1 MSRASLATLVA
12 CLLSLLSGSSVWA
25 QPVLLVSSGG
35 NAQVLR
41 YDGVTGA
48 FLGVSAS
55 GGGLN
60 TPAGLAINPNN
71 GNLLVVSTQTN
82 NVLQYNPL
90 TGAFISTF
98 TSGGTLTLPDG
109 MSYGPD
115 GNLYVSGG
123 TANNVQRFN
132 GVTGSFINNFA
143 TGAAGNL
150 FAAVFDVRFGGPN
163 NDLYFTNQTLNFPT
177 GSFSGVRRHNGTS
190 GAHIWNST
198 GGSLGT
204 PAGIAFGPDGLL
216 YVASA
221 SGDNIQRFNATTG
234 AFVDIFVPTGS
245 GGLDRPYGLTFGPD
259 GHLYVTSYSGNAATS
274 MVKRFH
280 GTTGAFIDNFVAPN
294 SGGLLNPT
302 YLMFVDFSVIPE
314 PTTLLLSGA
323 GLATVL
329 WFTRRRQARIQPR
342 A

>member
-1 MSRASLATLVA
+1 MWRSLIHCFLVLIIGSLGASN
-12 CLLSLLSGSSVWA
+12 LSA
-25 QPVLLVSSGG
+25 QTALLVSSGG
-35 NAQVLR
+35 TSQVLR

-48 FLGVSAS
+48 FLGISAA

-82 NVLQYNPL
+82 NVLQYNPF
-90 TGAFISTF
+90 TGSFINTF
-98 TSGGTLTLPDG
+98 NSGGTLTLPDG

-115 GNLYVSGG
+115 GHLYVSGG

-150 FAAVFDVRFGGPN
+150 FAAVFDVRFGPN
-163 NDLYFTNQTLNFPT
+163 NDLYFSNQTVNFPT
-177 GSFSGVRRHNGTS
+177 GSFSGVRRHNGTT
-190 GAHIWNST
+190 GAHIWNTS

-204 PAGIAFGPDGLL
+204 PSGIAFGADGLL

-234 AFVDIFVPTGS
+234 AFVDTFVPTGS
-245 GGLDRPYGLTFGPD
+245 GGLDRPYGITFGPD
-259 GHLYVTSYSGNAATS
+259 GHLYVTSYSGTTATS
-274 MVKRFH
+274 MVKRYH
-280 GTTGAFIDNFVAPN
+280 GTTGAFIDNFVAPG
-294 SGGLLNPT
+294 SGGLTNPT
-302 YLMFVDFSVIPE
+302 YLLFVDFTPIPE
-314 PTTLLLSGA
+314 PTGLLLGGA
-323 GLATVL
+323 GVAAAL
-329 WFTRRRQARIQPR
+329 WLGKSRPRRR
-342 A
+342 